1 MHLSIMILKSDRV
14 LNPKYTL
21 IPASTEHNIEKPN
34 SSRAET
40 GSTIHI
46 TLLWHVLSA
55 LTTAPGRLGM
65 TMVSAADPELA
76 MYVQLF
82 KENWLNTSHS
92 ASTLPTTTLKSPE
105 QAFVPPK
112 PKFSSCTHLHL

>member
-1 MHLSIMILKSDRV
+1 MHLSIMILNSDRV

-76 MYVQLF
+76 MYVQGGLVEHISF
-82 KENWLNTSHS
+82 RIYL
-92 ASTLPTTTLKSPE
+92 
-105 QAFVPPK
+105 
-112 PKFSSCTHLHL
+112 THHNFEVS

>member
-14 LNPKYTL
+14 SSPKYTL

-46 TLLWHVLSA
+46 TLTWHVPSA
-55 LTTAPGRLGM
+55 LTTAPGRLGI
-65 TMVSAADPELA
+65 TMVSAADPEFA
-76 MYVQLF
+76 MYVQGELVEHISF
-82 KENWLNTSHS
+82 RIYLTQHNFE
-92 ASTLPTTTLKSPE
+92 
-105 QAFVPPK
+105 VP
-112 PKFSSCTHLHL
+112 